1 MLTSAIDQF
10 REKEMKR
17 LDEER
22 MENEFKKR
30 LMEKFAEDER
40 LEQYNALR
48 RKQRELD
55 LKKEVNTQKKYSY
68 SFISFKFFF
77 FFKIENRF

>member
-1 MLTSAIDQF
+1 MFKKNIRQKEEMLTSAIDQF

-55 LKKEVNTQKKYSY
+55 LKKEVNLQKNIH
-68 SFISFKFFF
+68 F
-77 FFKIENRF
+77 